1 MVELHGWLTI
11 NECYGDEDRLGQTK
25 LEEIRS
31 RVTDIIS
38 KAHSSITLRHAN
50 GGTYLDVLHCSNHRT
65 SEVDEIIG
73 VFRDVAKAADGS
85 YGVVYLRDDEDMDHG
100 NDFRVYVFK
109 RGQCFE
115 HKDELL
121 SPCIPEIE
129 GRIIT

>member
-1 MVELHGWLTI
+1 M
-11 NECYGDEDRLGQTK
+11 
-25 LEEIRS
+25 
-31 RVTDIIS
+31 
-38 KAHSSITLRHAN
+38 
-50 GGTYLDVLHCSNHRT
+50 LHCSNHRT

-121 SPCIPEIE
+121 SPCITEIE